1 MSRSISEIYNA
12 IIAEKET
19 FTELNQLTP
28 IPETT
33 QTLLSDLKTTSKVGI
48 WRLWAFVIAVAI
60 YAHEEIFDA
69 HTEEVEELILNKTFG
84 QLKWYELT
92 SKAFQYGYDLA
103 WSDINYRYEYSD
115 TTSQEALDSMIIT
128 QAAATTIDTTVGY
141 EIILKV
147 AKGTVGSLS
156 ALSTAEKTAFDY
168 YVDRIK
174 PAGTNISTVNAA
186 ADDMKISITIT
197 YDPLLI
203 SVDGS
208 TPERAYLISDSAVY
222 PAEEAV
228 VDYIQQIDF
237 DSYFKVIDLVDAL
250 QAVDGVLN
258 VTVQKASARYGA
270 LEYTDIMI
278 DSEQKYNANAGYLAM
293 ATGHD
298 VNEYFPETYDTGLTY
313 KATDWVLYAGDYY
326 EANRD
331 GITGAWNASY
341 WDILTTADVATI
353 KYIEG

>member
-92 SKAFQYGYDLA
+92 SKSFQYGYDLA
-103 WSDINYRYEYSD
+103 WDDTNYRYEYND
-115 TTSQEALDSMIIT
+115 TTSQDALDSMIIT
-128 QAAATTIDTTVGY
+128 QAAATTTDTTVGY
-141 EIILKV
+141 EIVLKV
-147 AKGTVGSLS
+147 AKGTIGSLS
-156 ALSTAEKTAFDY
+156 ALSTIEKVAFDAY
-168 YVDRIK
+168 IDKRK
-174 PAGTNISTVNAA
+174 PAGTNITTVSTSD
-186 ADDMKISITIT
+186 DDMKLSLTVT
-197 YDPLLI
+197 YDPLI
-203 SVDGS
+203 IAVDGS
-208 TPERAYLISDSAVY
+208 TPKRGYLISDSSVY
-222 PAEEAV
+222 SVEEAV
-228 VDYIQQIDF
+228 VNYIQQIDF
-237 DSYFKVIDLVDAL
+237 DSYFKVMDLVDAL
-250 QAVDGVLN
+250 QAVSGVLN
-258 VTVQKASARYGA
+258 VSVQKASARYGA

-278 DSEQKYNANAGYLAM
+278 DDEQTYNANAGYLSM

-298 VNEYFPETYDTGLTY
+298 VNEYFPETYDSGLTY

-326 EANRD
+326 EANQD
-331 GITGAWNASY
+331 GVTGAWNASY